1 MLFKKADPQGEWLV
15 VGLGNPGSQYDLTRH
30 NVGFD
35 AIDYLAQKWG
45 ATVNKAKFEGLYGQA
60 VVDGTKV
67 LLLKPQTYMNLS
79 GRSIQAMAAFYKI
92 PLERVVVLCDDI
104 TQNPG
109 KIRIR
114 PSGSAGG
121 HNGLKDIIA
130 RFGSDA
136 FCRVRLGVGQK
147 PQPEYDL
154 ANWVLGRMEGEDRK
168 AFEAR
173 LPDIE
178 QAVRLIM
185 AGQLT
190 QAQNKFNR

>member
-147 PQPEYDL
+147 PHPEYDL

-173 LPDIE
+173 LPDTE

>member
-1 MLFKKADPQGEWLV
+1 MLFKKADPQGERLV

-147 PQPEYDL
+147 PHPEYDL

>member
-92 PLERVVVLCDDI
+92 PLERGVVLCDDI

-147 PQPEYDL
+147 PHPEYDL

>member
-147 PQPEYDL
+147 PYPEYDL

>member
-67 LLLKPQTYMNLS
+67 LLPKPQTYMNLS

-114 PSGSAGG
+114 PEGYHRPVWFRCFLPCAAGRG
-121 HNGLKDIIA
+121 
-130 RFGSDA
+130 
-136 FCRVRLGVGQK
+136 
-147 PQPEYDL
+147 P
-154 ANWVLGRMEGEDRK
+154 K
-168 AFEAR
+168 APPGIR
-173 LPDIE
+173 P
-178 QAVRLIM
+178 
-185 AGQLT
+185 GQLG
-190 QAQNKFNR
+190 AGPHGRGGPESL

>member
-147 PQPEYDL
+147 PHPDYDL

>member
-92 PLERVVVLCDDI
+92 PLERMVVLCDDI

-147 PQPEYDL
+147 PHPEYDL

>member
-147 PQPEYDL
+147 PHPEYDL

>member
-147 PQPEYDL
+147 PHPEYDL

-178 QAVRLIM
+178 QGVRLIM